1 MISKILKLCFL
12 PILFWAL
19 PSWAQFEVAPDR
31 YIDILPL
38 QLQNRYEDSSSQ
50 ERTNRQYQA
59 YTLGVQLSIFR
70 AEIEFN
76 QYYDKTGSGSAL
88 IVEQTIREYDLGLGY
103 RVYQLISDD
112 RRLAFNIFGKV
123 WLGQTQ
129 TTVDT
134 TFAGSHTQDE
144 SDKNSV
150 YGAGASAL
158 VRVSYF
164 EIEADFRFLNSKNMS
179 PQTVP
184 VFGLKIGAT
193 IPY

>member
-1 MISKILKLCFL
+1 M
-12 PILFWAL
+12 LFWAL

-31 YIDILPL
+31 YLDILPV

-59 YTLGVQLSIFR
+59 YTLGMQFSIFR
-70 AEIEFN
+70 AEFEFS
-76 QYYDKTGSGSAL
+76 QFYDKTGGGTAL
-88 IVEQTIREYDLGLGY
+88 NVEQTIREYDLGLGC

-112 RRLAFNIFGKV
+112 RRLSLNVFGKV

-129 TTVDT
+129 TTLDT
-134 TFAGSHTQDE
+134 TFATSQTQDV
-144 SDKNSV
+144 SDKDSV

-158 VRVSYF
+158 VRISYF
-164 EIEADFRFLNSKNMS
+164 AAEADFRFLNSKNMS